1 MKQATKLG
9 LGALALGVCVTAQ
22 AAAPVITNIA
32 MVPRLT
38 IASDVGVT
46 NQLQCN
52 EDLSQTNWTVLTN
65 LLVTQSPYWFVDASV
80 LPATNRFYRVVALL
94 PPGMVLIPAGAFVMG
109 NCMNPSEGTGDEL
122 PLHTNTPSAFY
133 MDTNLVSKA

>member
-1 MKQATKLG
+1 MKQAIILSV
-9 LGALALGVCVTAQ
+9 GALALGVCVAAQ

-46 NQLQCN
+46 NQIQCN
-52 EDLSQTNWTVLTN
+52 DDLSQTNWTVLTN
-65 LLVTQSPYWFVDASV
+65 LLVTQSPYGFVDSAMPTS
-80 LPATNRFYRVVALL
+80 NRFCRVVALL